1 MVDVDGFAGGSGS
14 SYIAMPIAHCH
25 QPQEYMVDPV
35 SPTPKNMALYERL
48 RTALADEEFPP
59 GMRISEVELCAR
71 FEVSRTPIR
80 EAMARLEQD
89 GLIERQ
95 GSALFVRDRTADETI
110 DIYRVRV
117 YLEGAIAFD
126 AAHRRSE
133 TDLLRLE
140 GAAAQGEALAGTENP
155 ALLQAANTTFH
166 RALAAAC
173 HNRTLQDLQNR
184 LTAQVAKLP
193 STTLSFPGRWPDSVR
208 EHRELISAIREQDA
222 ERARH
227 IGSQHMNEAAEI
239 RIKLIA
245 RELEPRQDGDGRVR

>member
-1 MVDVDGFAGGSGS
+1 
-14 SYIAMPIAHCH
+14 MPIAHDH
-25 QPQEYMVDPV
+25 QPQEYTLDPV
-35 SPTPKNMALYERL
+35 LPTPKNMALYERL
-48 RTALADEEFPP
+48 RSALADEEFPP
-59 GMRISEVELCAR
+59 GSRISEVDLGAR
-71 FEVSRTPIR
+71 FDVSRTPIR
-80 EAMARLEQD
+80 EALARLEQD

-117 YLEGAIAFD
+117 FLEGAIAFD

-133 TDLLRLE
+133 TDLLRLDA
-140 GAAAQGEALAGTENP
+140 AAAQGEELAGTEDP
-155 ALLQAANTTFH
+155 ALLQAANTKFH

-173 HNRTLQDLQNR
+173 HNQTLQDLQNR

-208 EHRELISAIREQDA
+208 EHRELISAIRNQDG
-222 ERARH
+222 ERARD
-227 IGSQHMNEAAEI
+227 IGSRHMNEAAQI

-245 RELEPRQDGDGRVR
+245 RELDARQDSGRRVP